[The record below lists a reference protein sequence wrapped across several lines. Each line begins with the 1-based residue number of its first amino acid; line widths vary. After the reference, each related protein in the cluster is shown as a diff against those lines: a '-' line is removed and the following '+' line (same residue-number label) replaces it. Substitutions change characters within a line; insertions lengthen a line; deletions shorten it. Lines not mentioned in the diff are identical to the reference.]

1 VLTIDD
7 QLSIHRLISLYG
19 HVIDERQFSRIGE
32 IFTQDAEYDVRKRGS
47 GIHRGIP
54 AIRRLWEE
62 SKRHPLA
69 HHATN
74 VVIDEQADGT
84 VEVHSKAVC
93 VHGDG
98 TVHSTT
104 YRQSVVRTGD
114 GWRISRLAAE
124 MRTSESVPPVS

>member
-1 VLTIDD
+1 MLTIDD

-54 AIRRLWEE
+54 AIRQLWEE

-74 VVIDEQADGT
+74 VVIDEHADGT
-84 VEVHSKAVC
+84 VEVHSKGVC
-93 VHGDG
+93 VHDDG

-124 MRTSESVPPVS
+124 MRTSESIPLVS